1 MKYIIETNNL
11 SKQYRIRGNT
21 NVLTG
26 IMKPNWQ
33 HKDAVLGVNLAI
45 ASGESVA
52 FLGPNGAGKTTTTKM
67 LTGLIKPTNGSIQI
81 LGHEP
86 FSRSSQFLRR
96 IGLVMGNKAGL
107 NWDLTANQSFE
118 LLQQIYEIPP
128 QTNKRRVKELSEL
141 LSVGHV
147 LDKQVRKLSLG
158 ERMKL
163 ELIGSLLHNPD
174 ILFLDEPT
182 IGLDIS
188 SKKKVRDFLRQMH
201 KAGKTIVL
209 TSHDMDDVSEVCDR
223 VVVINKGRIM
233 FDGSMAGLNSQYS
246 DQKFIR
252 LMFDGNLPSESE
264 ISSYGRFVS
273 KNKNHITLAVDQQQ
287 VMAKI
292 SEIGKKYTV
301 RDITI
306 ESVPLELIVSDLYE
320 RQ

>member
-1 MKYIIETNNL
+1 MKYIIETKNL
-11 SKQYRIRGNT
+11 SKQFRTRGNT

-26 IMKPNWQ
+26 LVNPKWQ
-33 HKDAVLGVNLAI
+33 YKAAVSAVNLAI
-45 ASGESVA
+45 ERGESVA

-67 LTGLIKPTNGSIQI
+67 LTGLIKPTDGSVQI

-86 FSRSSQFLRR
+86 FSRNSEFLRR

-118 LLQQIYEIPP
+118 LLQKIYEISP
-128 QTNKRRVKELSEL
+128 QVSKKRAKEMSEL
-141 LSVGHV
+141 LSVDHA

-163 ELIGSLLHNPD
+163 ELIGSLLHDPD

-188 SKKKVRDFLRQMH
+188 SKKNVREFLRQMH

-223 VVVINKGRIM
+223 VVVINKGKIM
-233 FDGSMAGLNSQYS
+233 FDGSMAGLNHQYS
-246 DQKFIR
+246 SQKFIR
-252 LMFDGNLPSESE
+252 LMFDGKLPNKTE
-264 ISSYGRFVS
+264 ISQFARFVS
-273 KNKNHITLAVDQQQ
+273 KNKNHITLSVDQQD

-292 SEIGKKYTV
+292 AEIGKRYTV